1 MKYYVTKI
9 NDNGNIAVDDTILVK
24 DVQSAAGSRILE
36 GFKPLFSAEAVTRL
50 ENKGY
55 TISGK
60 TNVGE
65 FGLDLAGEFSYYAEK
80 SADIKGAAAELVAN
94 GEVKAALGVDMN
106 GSTRRSA
113 ALSGVDFLKP
123 TYGTVSRYG
132 IISCAASG
140 EQLGVYA
147 KNAEGI
153 KEIMDVIAGHD
164 DKDGTSL
171 RNESYDYT
179 INSDVSGKKVC
190 IIKEL
195 MEKDLSK
202 YESLSLIYKKNN
214 VKILSFDMEEYPKN
228 LKILSSPPLVIYCR
242 GKFINLNERF
252 CISVVGTRKITD
264 YGINCTKNITSD
276 IARRG
281 AVIVSGMAAG
291 VDSYAHNAALDEG
304 MPTVAVIGTGVNMV
318 YPKSNSALMKRIM
331 ENGMVISEY
340 QFNSEPKPWHFPE
353 RNRIIAGLSKGTL
366 VVEGEEQSGSLITAN
381 YAIEFNRDVFAVP
394 GNIDSLMS
402 KGTNN
407 LIKKG
412 AYAAVSAEDVLGQYR
427 DVYGHLLKPILRT
440 PADVSDYEKEYEK
453 QETAKEIIS
462 LDGLSDKEKIYTC
475 LGADAMHIDVICEMT
490 NLSAQ
495 VVNSSLL
502 MLELEGKIMSY
513 AGNMYSRKDI

>member
-195 MEKDLSK
+195 MDKADDDVKAKVKAYADALSK
-202 YESLSLIYKKNN
+202 K
-214 VKILSFDMEEYPKN
+214 
-228 LKILSSPPLVIYCR
+228 
-242 GKFINLNERF
+242 G
-252 CISVVGTRKITD
+252 
-264 YGINCTKNITSD
+264 
-276 IARRG
+276 
-281 AVIVSGMAAG
+281 
-291 VDSYAHNAALDEG
+291 
-304 MPTVAVIGTGVNMV
+304 VAV
-318 YPKSNSALMKRIM
+318 
-331 ENGMVISEY
+331 
-340 QFNSEPKPWHFPE
+340 
-353 RNRIIAGLSKGTL
+353 
-366 VVEGEEQSGSLITAN
+366 EE
-381 YAIEFNRDVFAVP
+381 
-394 GNIDSLMS
+394 
-402 KGTNN
+402 
-407 LIKKG
+407 
-412 AYAAVSAEDVLGQYR
+412 
-427 DVYGHLLKPILRT
+427 
-440 PADVSDYEKEYEK
+440 
-453 QETAKEIIS
+453 IS
-462 LDGLSDKEKIYTC
+462 LDIFNVANTAWQILMTAETC
-475 LGADAMHIDVICEMT
+475 NNVSRYDGVKYGHRATEYKNIDE
-490 NLSAQ
+490 LY
-495 VVNSSLL
+495 VNSRTEGFNFLTKAVILYGSDVLSKNRYKDCYDKSLRVRRVIAEKFEEL
-502 MLELEGKIMSY
+502 MKNYDAVLTPVCSKTAYGEYDIKDAFGKVFEESVFTAVANLIGTPALVSGGVQLMGKHFSESTLLSL
-513 AGNMYSRKDI
+513 AGAVEKEVK